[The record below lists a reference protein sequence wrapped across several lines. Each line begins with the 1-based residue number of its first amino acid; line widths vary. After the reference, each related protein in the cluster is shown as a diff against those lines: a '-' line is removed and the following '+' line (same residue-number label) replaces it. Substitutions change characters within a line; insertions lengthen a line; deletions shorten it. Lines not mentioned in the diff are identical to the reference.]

1 MEEGPGNSDKDCM
14 LCSGPAEVQ
23 SQSCLMFFS
32 NKKEYEQR
40 AGIFQLGIFQ
50 GRLSKKS
57 QGLKKLR
64 ELV

>member
-1 MEEGPGNSDKDCM
+1 MEEGPGNRACCAQGSE
-14 LCSGPAEVQ
+14 AEVQ

-32 NKKEYEQR
+32 NKKECEQR

-50 GRLSKKS
+50 GRLSKKG